1 MEVNL
6 IYSEH
11 KGVSFARNLGIDF
24 AKGKFLTFI
33 DDDDLVS
40 PNYLEQLSKTVATM
54 ESLLPI

>member
-1 MEVNL
+1 MKVSL
-6 IYSEH
+6 IYCEH
-11 KGVSFARNLGIDF
+11 KGVSFARNMGIEF
-24 AKGKFLTFI
+24 AKGKYLTFI